1 MLRNDQKEYCANNIA
16 AMIISRLRQLYPDVK
31 YSKLISDFMDSKT
44 YDLLYDFDT
53 GMWAEGPGYVLAW
66 YLEEKQLDNKKHKK
80 ATT

>member
-16 AMIISRLRQLYPDVK
+16 AMVISSLRERFPDVR

-53 GMWAEGPGYVLAW
+53 GMWSEGPGYVLNW
-66 YLEEKQLDNKKHKK
+66 YLEENEKKHKK
-80 ATT
+80 TTTE